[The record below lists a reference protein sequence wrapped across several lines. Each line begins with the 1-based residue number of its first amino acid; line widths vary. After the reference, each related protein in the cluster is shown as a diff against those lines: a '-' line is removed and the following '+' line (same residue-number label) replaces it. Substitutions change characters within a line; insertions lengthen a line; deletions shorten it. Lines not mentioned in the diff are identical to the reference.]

1 MTTDAM
7 PESVPMNQ
15 SPTPLP
21 AGIGAPAQRALAA
34 AGYTSLE
41 DLTAVREA
49 DLAALHGIG
58 PKALG
63 VLR

>member
-1 MTTDAM
+1 
-7 PESVPMNQ
+7 MNQ